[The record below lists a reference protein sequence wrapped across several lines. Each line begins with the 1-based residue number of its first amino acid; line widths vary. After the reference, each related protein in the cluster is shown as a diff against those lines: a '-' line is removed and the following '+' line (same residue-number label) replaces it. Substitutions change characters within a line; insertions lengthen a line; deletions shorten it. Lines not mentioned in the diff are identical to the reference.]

1 MIYQIK
7 KNIKEKTERK
17 LIEAATKK
25 INDSES
31 AYIEPVDMFFSYS
44 MYLPG
49 LITSLHNAF
58 HVKTNRSRLTE

>member
-44 MYLPG
+44 GVSSGSYYF
-49 LITSLHNAF
+49 ITQRF
-58 HVKTNRSRLTE
+58 PCKDE